1 MRARALLPP
10 SRVRPSANL
19 QRTLQSTKC
28 IEPAF
33 SVART
38 TMRNIKRWRD
48 AQDHPALDRG
58 QHGGRTQTVPAGDG
72 ERLFHP
78 FSERLAQLV
87 NSVGGSYS

>member
-1 MRARALLPP
+1 MLPSLWLTP
-10 SRVRPSANL
+10 GPMMVASD
-19 QRTLQSTKC
+19 K
-28 IEPAF
+28 PAF